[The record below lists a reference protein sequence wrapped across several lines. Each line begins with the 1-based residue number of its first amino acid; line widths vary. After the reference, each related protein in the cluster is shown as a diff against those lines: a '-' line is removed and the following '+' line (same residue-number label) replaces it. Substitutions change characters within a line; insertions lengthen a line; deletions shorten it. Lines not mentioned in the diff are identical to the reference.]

1 MTLTPGNLSMLL
13 ALLSSIAPGTL
24 AVVAGILGAL
34 VGYFG
39 KRFLKQNE
47 CLTCSN
53 NSKPPSPLP
62 RRDPTRRLTSPRRRK
77 ENPSSRGN

>member
-1 MTLTPGNLSMLL
+1 MTLTPGNVSMLL

-24 AVVAGILGAL
+24 AIVAGILGAL

-47 CLTCSN
+47 CRTCKSN
-53 NSKPPSPLP
+53 LPNPLP
-62 RRDPTRRLTSPRRRK
+62 RRDPTSRITSPGRRK
-77 ENPSSRGN
+77 KSPAARGD